1 MKKII
6 VSIVCVIALV
16 LVLNFLVLPL
26 TGNYNRVKEVTSYSG
41 DNAYIRFDTS
51 DGLYLSA
58 HRAGGDLEP
67 EETMAAFKLC
77 MSDAIDYKVDV
88 LEFDLHLTKDE
99 QLVLLHDDTVNR
111 TSNATEVFGKKKVKA
126 KDKTLAELKTL
137 NFGYNF
143 KDENGNYKYRNVP
156 DEQLVDVRIL
166 TLDEI
171 LTYLT
176 TNYSGLHYIIEIKDG
191 GKTGEKAMDKLYE
204 KMVEYNILNSTIV
217 GTFQGNVTKYIDKA
231 YPQVTRSA
239 SITEVLDFYFAFLY
253 GVKTRDFKFNVLQI
267 PMGAKAIY
275 NFHSKA
281 FISFAH
287 SYDIAVQYWTINDAD
302 DVKILRDNGADCIMT
317 DNPKMAYKALHE

>member
-1 MKKII
+1 MKRII
-6 VSIVCVIALV
+6 LLIVGIILCVILF
-16 LVLNFLVLPL
+16 NFLVMPL
-26 TGNYNRVKEVTSYSG
+26 TGSYNRVDPVESYAG
-41 DNAYIRFDTS
+41 DNAYIKFDTPE
-51 DGLYLSA
+51 GLYLSA

-111 TSNATEVFGKKKVKA
+111 TSDATEVFGKKKVKA

-143 KDENGNYKYRNVP
+143 KDENGNYKYRNKT
-156 DEQLVDVRIL
+156 EEELKDVRIL

-176 TNYSGLHYIIEIKDG
+176 TNYAGLHYIIEIKDG

-217 GTFQGNVTKYIDKA
+217 GTFQGHVTKYIDKT

-239 SITEVLDFYFAFLY
+239 SIAEVLDFYFAFLY
-253 GVKTRDFKFNVLQI
+253 GVKTKNFKFNVLQI
-267 PMGAKAIY
+267 PMGAEGIY

-287 SYDIAVQYWTINDAD
+287 YYNIAVQYWTINDPTK
-302 DVKILRDNGADCIMT
+302 VKILQQNGADCIMT